1 MASDFMMPS
10 LSGLLCA
17 GGSRFSP
24 ELRQVLQG
32 VSVLYTKKT
41 DSRESKRAI
50 FGDMIH
56 NSWNIHIIE
65 KKKKIK

>member
-10 LSGLLCA
+10 LSGFLCA

-41 DSRESKRAI
+41 DSGESKRAI
-50 FGDMIH
+50 FGDTYL
-56 NSWNIHIIE
+56 S
-65 KKKKIK
+65 